1 MIVTYKGI
9 KVNYNTSGKGT
20 PIIFLHG
27 FLENST
33 MWEETIDL
41 ISSTYHCISI
51 DLLGHGHTECIGY
64 IHTMEDMAQAIK
76 VVLDHLD
83 ISKASFVGH
92 SMGGYVALA
101 CIDLFPDIVSGLVL
115 LNSTSFP
122 DSAERK
128 QNRSRAI
135 DIVKNSP
142 NAYTSMAIANLFAE
156 ENRLRFADKIN
167 IIKDQASMISLQGI
181 ISGLEGMKVRKDH
194 TSLLSNFNKPKI
206 IFAGTKDPILLYDQS
221 IKESKQCNINLVS
234 FDGGHMSYLENKDEY
249 VAELYQFLNSF

>member
-1 MIVTYKGI
+1 MIITYKGI

-20 PIIFLHG
+20 PVVFLHG

-33 MWEETIDL
+33 MWEETIDH
-41 ISSTYHCISI
+41 ISSTYHCVSI
-51 DLLGHGHTECIGY
+51 DLLGHGLTECMGY
-64 IHTMEDMAQAIK
+64 IHTMEDMAQAVK
-76 VVLDHLD
+76 VVLDNLN

-101 CIDLFPDIVSGLVL
+101 CIDLFPNIVSGLAL

-122 DSAERK
+122 DSIERK

-135 DIVKNSP
+135 EIVKNNP
-142 NAYTSMAIANLFAE
+142 DAYTSMAIANLFAE
-156 ENRLRFADKIN
+156 GNRLRFADRISM
-167 IIKDQASMISLQGI
+167 IKDQASKISLQGI

-194 TSLLSNFNKPKI
+194 TSLLSSFNKPKI

-249 VAELYQFLNSF
+249 IAELHQFLSSF